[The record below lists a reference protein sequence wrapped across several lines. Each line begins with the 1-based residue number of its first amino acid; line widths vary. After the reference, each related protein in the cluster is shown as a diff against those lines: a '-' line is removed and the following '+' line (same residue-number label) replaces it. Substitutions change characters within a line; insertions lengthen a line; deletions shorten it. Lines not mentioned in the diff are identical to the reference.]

1 MTHNNVIY
9 DSTKFNYL
17 IVLYVNC
24 FIWISELM
32 ILPKNEK
39 VAISGSAAFDVIAF
53 TEETLDDIFMHAIN
67 NKEKDARI
75 SFSFLVNKKVS
86 FGGTALNIAYNMKL
100 TNGNPLP
107 ISCVGRDFV
116 SRNYKKHLEN
126 FEIDPSGLVVNE
138 GEDTAEAYI
147 VTSRIGDQMSIF
159 HTGALQ
165 DTCNIQ
171 IKEIIK
177 DKNVKIAII
186 SPNPIDTMLH
196 HSDEFMKLNIPFIA
210 DPGQMLYNFKPEDL
224 SEFISRASM
233 LIVNDYEA
241 MLIEKKLQ
249 NKLKNLI
256 NSTIITRGEHGCSAY
271 LNDTYVNIPAVKIFK
286 LVDPTGAGDAFRGG
300 LLSGLSK
307 INPKLEDLT
316 LQELQT
322 ACQMGAVCGGYA
334 VEQAGTQNHV
344 FSIEEFKARY
354 EKNYGKIDEQLIY

>member
-1 MTHNNVIY
+1 M
-9 DSTKFNYL
+9 
-17 IVLYVNC
+17 
-24 FIWISELM
+24 
-32 ILPKNEK
+32 PKKEK

-53 TEETLDDIFMHAIN
+53 TEATLDEVFLKAIN
-67 NKEKDARI
+67 NKEEDARI

-107 ISCVGRDFV
+107 ISCVGRDFI

-126 FEIDPSGLVVNE
+126 LDIDLGGLMVND

-147 VTSRIGDQMSIF
+147 VTSKIGDQMSIF

-165 DTCNIQ
+165 DTCNIK
-171 IKEIIK
+171 IGEIIK
-177 DKNVKIAII
+177 NKNVEMGII
-186 SPNPIDTMLH
+186 SPNPINTMLR
-196 HSDEFMKLNIPFIA
+196 HSDEFKKLNVPFIA
-210 DPGQMLYNFKPEDL
+210 DPGQMINNFTPEEL
-224 SEFISRASM
+224 LEFISRASM

-241 MLIEKKLQ
+241 GLIEKTLQ
-249 NKLKNLI
+249 KKLKNLI
-256 NSTIITRGEHGCSAY
+256 SSTIITRGAYGCSVCID
-271 LNDTYVNIPAVKIFK
+271 NNHVHIPAVKISK

-316 LQELQT
+316 IQELQT

-334 VEQAGTQNHV
+334 VEQAGTQNHI
-344 FSIEEFKARY
+344 FTIEEFKARY